1 MGGRS
6 TLLIGASI
14 VAAALAVVLAT
25 HEAGLGKG
33 PDGAYAWP
41 NLLEDASDR
50 FAYLQRGRWIA
61 SGGTPYLDEFSEY
74 PQLATWL
81 MALPYLFF
89 DHDVRPGEPF
99 TAERRVREIVR
110 RAGRPEEEAE
120 RLFKEFY
127 RRPLPAAAVP
137 EANPAWHDEARALAA
152 ASGVAEAEVQAVLA
166 RAWREIRIKLDE
178 LLANRGAYEDIHQ
191 GFMALFLLALLVAT
205 VANLRALGRAPG
217 FALLL
222 FLPASLYFSF
232 SRFDP
237 VVTFLVALALLCH
250 LRERPR
256 LAALVLGLAVM
267 TKWYPI
273 VLAPLFFSHDLRRAR
288 EQARR
293 AAAQT
298 ARFGPLFWQHVLA
311 PGLILCA
318 VIAAV
323 LSITWIWH
331 GGGADAVTFVF
342 RWHAETRQPNK
353 SSLLLLLT
361 SPERWGWF
369 APTARDALEAVFKVL
384 QLAPG
389 FLLALLPI
397 RTARSLLLSC
407 LAATLCVVTF
417 SEFFSPQWVI
427 WITALALLLAPDHK
441 TLLVL
446 LLALEA
452 ATYLQFPLLHGHAVA
467 GGDFAGFWL
476 VNGLRA
482 SLLLAFLAAS
492 LVALFRSLASPRP
505 TPRGGVLTSA
515 A

>member
-1 MGGRS
+1 MSGRS
-6 TLLIGASI
+6 TLLIGACI
-14 VAAALAVVLAT
+14 VAAALALVLAT
-25 HEAGLGKG
+25 RAAGLGKR
-33 PDGAYAWP
+33 PDGTCSWP
-41 NLLEDASDR
+41 NLLEDGNDR
-50 FAYLQRGRWIA
+50 FAYLQRGRWLV

-89 DHDVRPGEPF
+89 NHGVRPGEPF
-99 TAERRVREIVR
+99 TEKRRVRDIVR
-110 RAGRPEEEAE
+110 RAGQPEQEAE
-120 RLFKEFY
+120 RLFKEFH
-127 RRPLPAAAVP
+127 RRPLPAAAAPQADSFV
-137 EANPAWHDEARALAA
+137 ADQARALAA
-152 ASGVAEAEVQAVLA
+152 ASGLAEVEVQEALA
-166 RAWREIRIKLDE
+166 RAWQEIRVNLDE
-178 LLANRGAYEDIHQ
+178 LLQNRRPYEDIHQ
-191 GFMALFLLALLVAT
+191 ILMALFLCALLCAT

-250 LRERPR
+250 LRERPL

-273 VLAPLFFSHDLRRAR
+273 VLAPLFFSHGLRRAR
-288 EQARR
+288 EQARV
-293 AAAQT
+293 AGQPCGLA
-298 ARFGPLFWQHVLA
+298 PLLWRHLLLPGLVLSLVIAGVLA
-311 PGLILCA
+311 
-318 VIAAV
+318 
-323 LSITWIWH
+323 ITWFWH

-353 SSLLLLLT
+353 SSLLVLLT

-369 APTARDALEAVFKVL
+369 APAARDTIETVFKVL

-389 FLLALLPI
+389 FLMALLPL

-427 WITALALLLAPDHK
+427 WITALALLAAPDYK
-441 TLLVL
+441 TLLAL

-452 ATYLQFPLLHGHAVA
+452 ATYLQFPVFHGHAYA
-467 GGDFAGFWL
+467 SGDFAGFWL
-476 VNGLRA
+476 ANSLRA
-482 SLLLAFLAAS
+482 LLLLAFLAAT
-492 LVALFRSLASPRP
+492 LLALARSLARPRP
-505 TPRGGVLTSA
+505 PARASALTSPA
-515 A
+515 